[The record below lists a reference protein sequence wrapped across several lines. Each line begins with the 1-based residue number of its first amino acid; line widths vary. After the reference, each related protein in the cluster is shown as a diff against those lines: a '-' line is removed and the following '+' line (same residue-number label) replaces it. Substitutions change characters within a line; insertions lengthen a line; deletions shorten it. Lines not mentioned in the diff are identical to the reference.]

1 MDKIS
6 HETRGIK
13 EIELFGSQEIAFIGE
28 QNGEAE
34 GALKAKLIV
43 RFQSDIHVNEAYLEC
58 ACATT
63 AIPLLRLRCASK
75 LVIRFAPV
83 IIEAVA
89 SEFRK
94 MFRTDATLDILFL
107 SREQQGRIALVA
119 NPFYKQ
125 HAYRA

>member
-13 EIELFGSQEIAFIGE
+13 EIKLFGSQEIAFIGE

-43 RFQSDIHVNEAYLEC
+43 RFQSDIHVNEAYLVRGYNSDSAAKVALCIE
-58 ACATT
+58 AGDQV
-63 AIPLLRLRCASK
+63 R
-75 LVIRFAPV
+75 PV